1 MTDTVCT
8 LFELRA
14 GDDTV
19 NEGMVVWHYTLFLIV
34 VAHKR
39 FQYCVAETVLPYL
52 LNIQVH
58 PKIKIKEKFQFRFV
72 KYWKTNSIIQKYCK
86 EVSFEWW

>member
-19 NEGMVVWHYTLFLIV
+19 NEGG
-34 VAHKR
+34 
-39 FQYCVAETVLPYL
+39 VLTHNL
-52 LNIQVH
+52 ALKLVL
-58 PKIKIKEKFQFRFV
+58 
-72 KYWKTNSIIQKYCK
+72 
-86 EVSFEWW
+86 

>member
-19 NEGMVVWHYTLFLIV
+19 NEG
-34 VAHKR
+34 
-39 FQYCVAETVLPYL
+39 
-52 LNIQVH
+52 
-58 PKIKIKEKFQFRFV
+58 
-72 KYWKTNSIIQKYCK
+72 
-86 EVSFEWW
+86 EVDENLTRE

>member
-19 NEGMVVWHYTLFLIV
+19 NEGKVM
-34 VAHKR
+34 
-39 FQYCVAETVLPYL
+39 
-52 LNIQVH
+52 N
-58 PKIKIKEKFQFRFV
+58 EKSSEY
-72 KYWKTNSIIQKYCK
+72 KHHDMIIR
-86 EVSFEWW
+86 

>member
-19 NEGMVVWHYTLFLIV
+19 NEGKLMNKQLAMDIG
-34 VAHKR
+34 
-39 FQYCVAETVLPYL
+39 
-52 LNIQVH
+52 LNLDIL
-58 PKIKIKEKFQFRFV
+58 
-72 KYWKTNSIIQKYCK
+72 
-86 EVSFEWW
+86 

>member
-19 NEGMVVWHYTLFLIV
+19 NEGKIDKPCLIEQQQLQDEKMQWCILRLV
-34 VAHKR
+34 N
-39 FQYCVAETVLPYL
+39 
-52 LNIQVH
+52 NI
-58 PKIKIKEKFQFRFV
+58 R
-72 KYWKTNSIIQKYCK
+72 
-86 EVSFEWW
+86 

>member
-19 NEGMVVWHYTLFLIV
+19 NEGKMTHY
-34 VAHKR
+34 
-39 FQYCVAETVLPYL
+39 
-52 LNIQVH
+52 LN
-58 PKIKIKEKFQFRFV
+58 R
-72 KYWKTNSIIQKYCK
+72 
-86 EVSFEWW
+86 

>member
-19 NEGMVVWHYTLFLIV
+19 NEGVVTFYLFMAV
-34 VAHKR
+34 
-39 FQYCVAETVLPYL
+39 F
-52 LNIQVH
+52 
-58 PKIKIKEKFQFRFV
+58 F
-72 KYWKTNSIIQKYCK
+72 TN
-86 EVSFEWW
+86 VGLGV

>member
-19 NEGMVVWHYTLFLIV
+19 NEGKLMNKQLVMDIG
-34 VAHKR
+34 
-39 FQYCVAETVLPYL
+39 
-52 LNIQVH
+52 LNLDIL
-58 PKIKIKEKFQFRFV
+58 
-72 KYWKTNSIIQKYCK
+72 
-86 EVSFEWW
+86 

>member
-19 NEGMVVWHYTLFLIV
+19 NEGQLIELSFIYYYKLK
-34 VAHKR
+34 AI
-39 FQYCVAETVLPYL
+39 F
-52 LNIQVH
+52 
-58 PKIKIKEKFQFRFV
+58 KIILRRE
-72 KYWKTNSIIQKYCK
+72 IILSPH
-86 EVSFEWW
+86 V

>member
-19 NEGMVVWHYTLFLIV
+19 NEGELVHY
-34 VAHKR
+34 
-39 FQYCVAETVLPYL
+39 
-52 LNIQVH
+52 LN
-58 PKIKIKEKFQFRFV
+58 R
-72 KYWKTNSIIQKYCK
+72 
-86 EVSFEWW
+86 